1 MRRIAFLTV
10 GDPQRLT
17 GGYLYHREVWSRL
30 RARGLVVDELTLGPA
45 DLGAQLAAAP
55 LLANS
60 FDPRPYDR
68 IVVDALARAICA
80 PSLDRWR
87 ALRPLVAL
95 IHELPSVAGV
105 DTPAERAREAPL
117 LRADAVIAVSADGAA
132 MLRSRGVPAE
142 RITIASGGLDRL
154 HHYRAPNGSS
164 HPVEPQRVLCVAQWI
179 PRKGLLELA
188 TAWVATARAGW
199 QLELVGENEADPA
212 YAAAV
217 RAVLAA
223 APPGSV
229 LVRGPL
235 SDAELALAYQQATLF
250 AMPSHYEGYGIAFAE
265 ALFHGLPV
273 LGCAVGPV
281 PALVG
286 PAGLLVPPGDQTALT
301 LALAHL
307 LDHANLRQQ
316 LAQAARVQ
324 ARTLP
329 TWDQTAAQV
338 AAALEVGW

>member
-1 MRRIAFLTV
+1 MAFLTV
-10 GDPQRLT
+10 GDPRRLT
-17 GGYLYHREVWSRL
+17 GGYLYHREVFARW
-30 RARGLVVDELTLGPA
+30 RARGLAVDELMLGSA

-55 LLANS
+55 MVAEQ
-60 FDPRPYDR
+60 FDPRPYTW
-68 IVVDALARAICA
+68 VMVDALARAVCA

-87 ALRPLVAL
+87 AQRPLVAM
-95 IHELPSVAGV
+95 IHELPSVAGA

-132 MLRSRGVPAE
+132 ILRARGVPAE

-154 HHYRAPNGSS
+154 QRYRNPNP
-164 HPVEPQRVLCVAQWI
+164 PVHLPEPARVLCVAQWI

-217 RAVLAA
+217 HAVLAA

-235 SDAELALAYQQATLF
+235 SDAELALAYQRATLF

-265 ALFHGLPV
+265 ALFYGLPV

-286 PAGLLVPPGDQTALT
+286 PAGLLVAPRDQQALNA
-301 LALAHL
+301 ALAHL
-307 LDHANLRQQ
+307 LEHAMVRQQ
-316 LAQAARVQ
+316 LAQVAREQAAS
-324 ARTLP
+324 LP

-338 AAALEVGW
+338 LAALQAVASQ